1 MFIHDWKKEVFTI
14 PNFLSIFRIM
24 LIPVYV
30 FIYLN
35 ASQICDYYLAG
46 SILTVSC
53 LTDLID
59 GKIARQFHM
68 VSTLG
73 KILDPV
79 ADKLTQFALTLCL
92 STKYPVLRYVLVLFV
107 IKEVFQATAGMIHLR
122 NGSILPGALYAG
134 KICTAILFLSLIILV
149 LIPDLSNEIVV
160 YIAILDTIFLL
171 FSFMSYIRAYWGPA
185 NKMQKFEN

>member
-14 PNFLSIFRIM
+14 PNFLSLFRIA

-35 ASQICDYYLAG
+35 ASHIHDYYLAG
-46 SILTVSC
+46 SILAVSC

-68 VSTLG
+68 ISTLG

-79 ADKLTQFALTLCL
+79 ADKLTQITLTLCL
-92 STKYPVLRYVLVLFV
+92 SAKYPVLRYVLILFV
-107 IKEVFQATAGMIHLR
+107 IKEGFQAAAGMIYLR
-122 NGSILPGALYAG
+122 SGSILPGALYAG

-149 LIPDLSNEIVV
+149 LIPDLKSELVMF
-160 YIAILDTIFLL
+160 IAILDTAFLL
-171 FSFMSYIRAYWGPA
+171 VSFLSYIRAYWGQ
-185 NKMQKFEN
+185 NSKLQKLED